1 MFIYIQSNITR
12 IIRGFILSKLK
23 INAINVYTAQTD
35 DERTQR
41 LNEILIKLIKEHTGG
56 DRYGK

>member
-1 MFIYIQSNITR
+1 M
-12 IIRGFILSKLK
+12 SKLK